1 MIYSTSESVPLIWR
15 QNNKYYEKHERVRTY
30 ETLAHYRTVDQKQR
44 ISALLFASRIP
55 PDLPR
60 RISGSRDHRM
70 AHSRY
75 RLSYHFYECTCNP
88 SKCLTFTLDECTC
101 KPSKC
106 LTDIYLSARML
117 PQSAGNFIFIPSCS
131 LKKTSCLLPPIS
143 RLVTYAEQD

>member
-1 MIYSTSESVPLIWR
+1 MECMIYSTSESVPLIWR

-70 AHSRY
+70 A
-75 RLSYHFYECTCNP
+75 
-88 SKCLTFTLDECTC
+88 
-101 KPSKC
+101 
-106 LTDIYLSARML
+106 
-117 PQSAGNFIFIPSCS
+117 
-131 LKKTSCLLPPIS
+131 S
-143 RLVTYAEQD
+143 RLHVP